1 VLVFSRAGHNLLR
14 PVWEEIMI
22 VAKRKPFAEI
32 KEMLQGYKKVLNI
45 GCGTCVSV
53 CLAGGEKEVAI
64 LNTEIDMTRRLDED
78 PIEIQGY
85 TVERQCDREYLAE
98 LDSIIEE
105 GKFDALMSMACGVG
119 IQFLAE
125 RYPLIPTF
133 PAVDTTGLAV
143 NQAVG
148 WYEERCRS
156 CSNCVLGF
164 TGGICPVTM
173 CAKGLYNGPCGGTNK
188 GSCEIS
194 NEQPCAW
201 FMIYERLKGQNRLD
215 SIKKINS
222 TRGWNDQTPRNLI
235 QPGYKKPE
243 VSSK

>member
-1 VLVFSRAGHNLLR
+1 
-14 PVWEEIMI
+14 MI
-22 VAKRKPFAEI
+22 VANRKPFAEI
-32 KEMLQGYKKVLNI
+32 KEMLQGYSKVLNV

-53 CLAGGEKEVAI
+53 CLTGGEKEVDL
-64 LNTEIDMTRRLDED
+64 LNTEIEMTRRLDDD
-78 PIEIQGY
+78 PINIHGH
-85 TVERQCDREYLAE
+85 TIERQCDREYLAE

-105 GKFDALMSMACGVG
+105 GEYDALLSMACGVG

-133 PAVDTTGLAV
+133 PAVDTSGLAV

-156 CSNCVLGF
+156 CSECVLGF
-164 TGGICPVTM
+164 TGGICPITL
-173 CAKGLYNGPCGGTNK
+173 CAKGLLNGPCGGTNI
-188 GSCEIS
+188 GNCEIS

-201 FMIYERLKGQNRLD
+201 HRIYHRLKGQNRLD
-215 SIKKINS
+215 AIKKINV
-222 TRGWNDQTPRNLI
+222 TRGWRDQAPRDLI

-243 VSSK
+243 DMKK